1 MEHHIGAEQNHD
13 RYALALESLGGVGPQ
28 HAVGSLGIGKPKPKG
43 QLELSSPAWH
53 RPYFENYIVD
63 ASILDLTL
71 RSQITLWSSFKE
83 HTVDALAIGA
93 EEGRS
98 NLR

>member
-1 MEHHIGAEQNHD
+1 MELGKALD
-13 RYALALESLGGVGPQ
+13 KYALALEHPWWNQSQ
-28 HAVGSLGIGKPKPKG
+28 HAVGSLGIGKPIPEG

>member
-1 MEHHIGAEQNHD
+1 LGPWGSETITQGPFRVLTHNGQVRIEQGNL
-13 RYALALESLGGVGPQ
+13 R
-28 HAVGSLGIGKPKPKG
+28 IRN
-43 QLELSSPAWH
+43 

-63 ASILDLTL
+63 ASIFRPGFIPGQRFIANLFVIDHLCV
-71 RSQITLWSSFKE
+71 SSFKE

-93 EEGRS
+93 DEGRS